1 MLRQK
6 YLLKLLH
13 FVLVVIAVSLPL
25 SSCTTRELKIEPI
38 APSEDALK
46 QVKLLK
52 DEIEAARQRQVDK
65 LSPGWFRKAETSLSE
80 ASRSLQEGDELSVIL
95 KKVSLGRAQLMR
107 AEELARV
114 VRSALQDVIEARE
127 RALTA
132 GAEGLGDS
140 YAEAEK
146 QFIALAEAIE
156 KDKLHAA
163 QAKKEEVVRVYDS
176 LELHAIRKRAIG
188 EAEAQI
194 RQAEAENAEKLTPMT
209 LNEAKNALRQADSFI
224 SQNRYATEEI
234 NSYGRN
240 ALFQAQRLNQILAQS
255 KKLSEFQPEEAALW
269 FESMLYR
276 IEKTLSTVD
285 IRNKEFEVQA
295 DEITMAIDKL
305 RFRKQVIADKGR
317 EQYEE
322 ILSLREELVMSK
334 RHERERKV
342 GRVEPAGYADLDGRI
357 ASVMDLFGP
366 TEAEVYVQG
375 KWLVIRLRSI
385 RFPVGQAQI
394 LAKNYALLGRV
405 EKAIELFNE
414 PEVVVEGHTDS
425 TGNEERNMKLSLDRA
440 EAVRAYLIAA
450 GKLSPEKINAVAYGS
465 SRPIASDATAEG
477 RAINR
482 RIDVLISFSTGG
494 LAK

>member
-1 MLRQK
+1 
-6 YLLKLLH
+6 
-13 FVLVVIAVSLPL
+13 
-25 SSCTTRELKIEPI
+25 
-38 APSEDALK
+38 
-46 QVKLLK
+46 
-52 DEIEAARQRQVDK
+52 
-65 LSPGWFRKAETSLSE
+65 
-80 ASRSLQEGDELSVIL
+80 
-95 KKVSLGRAQLMR
+95 
-107 AEELARV
+107 
-114 VRSALQDVIEARE
+114 
-127 RALTA
+127 
-132 GAEGLGDS
+132 
-140 YAEAEK
+140 
-146 QFIALAEAIE
+146 
-156 KDKLHAA
+156 
-163 QAKKEEVVRVYDS
+163 
-176 LELHAIRKRAIG
+176 
-188 EAEAQI
+188 
-194 RQAEAENAEKLTPMT
+194 